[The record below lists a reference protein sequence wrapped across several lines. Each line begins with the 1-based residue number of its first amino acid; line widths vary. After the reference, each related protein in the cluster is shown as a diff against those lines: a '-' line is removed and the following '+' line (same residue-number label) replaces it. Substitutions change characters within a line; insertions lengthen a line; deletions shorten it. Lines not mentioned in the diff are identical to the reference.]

1 VPCILKFIADL
12 IDPKRFFIFSL
23 IIHVVVYWF
32 LIFFMYMRESGL
44 LDSYYVD
51 FYTVYMKATETF
63 LHDPRLLYSE
73 VEFSNVL
80 VFRNLPA
87 SIIYFIPF
95 FLLPSQGNVNLIIY
109 SFFTLMWNMLV
120 CVLLSKITKLDR
132 WKVLV
137 KNSCFKDAWWIM
149 GIYLLSPL
157 HVGEYSL
164 GQTNVIAG
172 LFILLAL
179 YFYLDGK
186 EHYAFACVS
195 FSLYFKISGLFL
207 LFLLIF
213 SKDMKRFITN
223 LFYTILVQGPNIM
236 MFLSWP
242 TMLQHFVSLNFQA
255 GEQYNIIAYKGWGT
269 GSTGT
274 LNVFLAQQFGASSTV
289 TTIVM
294 LAALIPVTLYT
305 LHRRG
310 RGLNE
315 FDKWML
321 LILLFAI
328 SIPAFYMVHVFLY
341 LGVYSCWLVL
351 EDGKWSKMSK
361 IILGIPTFSIFF
373 WFYFPLIPFLY
384 IFPFITLLKKA
395 WGKKDVSRDINA
407 V

>member
-1 VPCILKFIADL
+1 MPSILKFIADR

-23 IIHVVVYWF
+23 AIHVIVYWF
-32 LIFFMYMRESGL
+32 LFFFIYMRESGL
-44 LDSYYVD
+44 LNSYFCD
-51 FYTVYMKATETF
+51 FYTVYRTATETF
-63 LHDPRLLYSE
+63 LQDPRLLYSE

-87 SIIYFIPF
+87 SLFYFIPF
-95 FLLPSQGNVNLIIY
+95 FMLPSQGNVNLIAY
-109 SFFTLMWNMLV
+109 SFFTLMWNLLV
-120 CVLLSKITKLDR
+120 CVLLWKITQLDR

-172 LFILLAL
+172 FFILFAL

-207 LFLLIF
+207 MFLLFF
-213 SKDMKRFITN
+213 SKDMKKFVTN
-223 LFYTILVQGPNIM
+223 LFYTIMVQGPNIM
-236 MFLSWP
+236 IFMSVP
-242 TMLQHFVSLNFQA
+242 TMLQHFVSLNLQA
-255 GEQYNIIAYKGWGT
+255 GEQYNMIAYKGWGT

-274 LNVFLAQQFGASSTV
+274 LNVLLAQYFGASSTV

-294 LAALIPVTLYT
+294 LAALIPITLYS

-310 RGLNE
+310 QNLNE
-315 FDKWML
+315 LDKWML
-321 LILLFAI
+321 LLLLFAI
-328 SIPAFYMVHVFLY
+328 SIPAFYLVHVFLY
-341 LGVYSCWLVL
+341 LGVYSCWLFQ
-351 EDGKWSKMSK
+351 EDGKFSKISK

-384 IFPFITLLKKA
+384 IIPFTILLKKA
-395 WGKKDVSRDINA
+395 WSKKEVTRDNNVA
-407 V
+407 